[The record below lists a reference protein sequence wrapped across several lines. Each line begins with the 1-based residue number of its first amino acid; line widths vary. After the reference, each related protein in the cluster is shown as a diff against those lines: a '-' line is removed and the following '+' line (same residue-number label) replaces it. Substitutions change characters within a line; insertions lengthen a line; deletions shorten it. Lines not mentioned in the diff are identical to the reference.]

1 MAEFTQYINNLTQ
14 SELSEVLDLIYDRMD
29 KNQTDLSDEENESKP
44 THTKTSASEKEED
57 TNMETNEAATPKD
70 SEFIPPKKSRKHKLD
85 DDSPNKQYFSIKTTN
100 RYNALQITQTPAPSN
115 TEETAEENTSN
126 KTVPIVIR
134 QPDKWVQI
142 SKKLHSENI
151 QYTKARSTPEGIK
164 VYPTTVTDF
173 RKITAYLDKQKYEY
187 HTYQLQQDRSLKTV
201 MRGIPLSIQI
211 EEIQK
216 DLQEQGYETTKI
228 ERMKNKSGETT
239 AATYIELERK
249 YKSIYQITNCCN
261 LSVSVETYKSR
272 NTYTQCHRCQLYG
285 HTQTGCKAK
294 FKCLKC
300 AGEHSTHICTKVKTI
315 DAKCANCGGPHP
327 ANFTGCKFHPTQTKK
342 PETTKLTNAWNQQ
355 QQQQNQEPQANA
367 TNQTQTKNPTPKTNT
382 NKNQN
387 QTTESTAPNTNNGP
401 QKAHNKTDQIAQL
414 IGKLLIQFS
423 KTKPTLQQ
431 KMDFI
436 TTTSEL
442 IQTINE
448 P

>member
-29 KNQTDLSDEENESKP
+29 KNQTDLSDEENEGKLA
-44 THTKTSASEKEED
+44 HTKTSSSEKEEN

-70 SEFIPPKKSRKHKLD
+70 SEFIPPKKSRKHTLD
-85 DDSPNKQYFSIKTTN
+85 DDSPNKQYFSIKITN
-100 RYNALQITQTPAPSN
+100 RYNALQITQTPTPSN
-115 TEETAEENTSN
+115 TKETAEENTSN

-142 SKKLHSENI
+142 SKKLHKENI

-173 RKITAYLDKQKYEY
+173 RKITAYLDNQKYEY

-216 DLQEQGYETTKI
+216 DLQEEGYETTKI

-249 YKSIYQITNCCN
+249 YKSIYQTRIH
-261 LSVSVETYKSR
+261 SVTDA
-272 NTYTQCHRCQLYG
+272 NYTA
-285 HTQTGCKAK
+285 TQTGCKAK

-315 DAKCANCGGPHP
+315 DSKCVNCGGPHP
-327 ANFTGCKFHPTQTKK
+327 ETRNSQTHKRLEPNTKESRAASKRTKPNPNKKRNSKNKHQQTPKSDNGKHCPQHKQRNPKNTKQNRSNCTTNRQTAHPIFKNKTHT
-342 PETTKLTNAWNQQ
+342 TTKNGLHYNNNKRTN
-355 QQQQNQEPQANA
+355 
-367 TNQTQTKNPTPKTNT
+367 
-382 NKNQN
+382 
-387 QTTESTAPNTNNGP
+387 SNN
-401 QKAHNKTDQIAQL
+401 
-414 IGKLLIQFS
+414 
-423 KTKPTLQQ
+423 
-431 KMDFI
+431 
-436 TTTSEL
+436 
-442 IQTINE
+442 
-448 P
+448 